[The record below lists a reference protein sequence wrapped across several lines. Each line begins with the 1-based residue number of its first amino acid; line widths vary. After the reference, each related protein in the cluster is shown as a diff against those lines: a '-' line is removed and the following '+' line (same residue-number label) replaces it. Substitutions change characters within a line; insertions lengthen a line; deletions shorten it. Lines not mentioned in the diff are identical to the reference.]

1 MFRAA
6 FSLLTMLICH
16 TAFTQITQ
24 KSLEQIDSLIDKDA
38 FSLAS
43 TELNTLENKF
53 NRTDTLFYR
62 THILKGDL
70 YLSQGDYEKSIN
82 AYLTTLDD
90 PIPKDSVGA
99 LTLAKGLNDLGI
111 AFYKIGQ
118 FDSARWSHHK
128 SLAIYSRYEYP
139 QGLSYNYNNLSII
152 AKQEKE
158 VDESLQMLE
167 KALNASIEAKD
178 SLGIGFIYLNMGTTY
193 ADNTSRLKGLDHVY
207 RAIRVFD
214 QLNHEKM
221 STRARVILAGL
232 YNRLGSYD
240 SSLTLLKNASEFY
253 ASQGNTRGL
262 TSLSLKLAELFI
274 STNTLDSGLFYAD
287 QALALAQK
295 SKRRINMSRAYY
307 CKGRIAKKEKEY
319 NRATQYFNKAIEYV
333 GQEYKGQEF
342 VNRMSLAELLMIQKK
357 YDKAR
362 AMAEYGLNK
371 VGSTP
376 NLGSEALAYKVLY
389 RSSKALGDNVKAIHW
404 LEKYKLAQDSL
415 YNREKALEMAR
426 IEYRDYVELKERQE
440 AAERAKLQSDYEQDL
455 ERQKWLQ
462 YSTLGGAGLLLII
475 LILIYRLFVRKK
487 RDHQLLEF
495 KNETIQAK
503 NDELQ
508 AKNEELQALREKDYD
523 NQQRERRLL
532 QETIY
537 LKERELAGTAMIN
550 HEKNSILTSI
560 STQLSGIC
568 KTVNDDV
575 KKDISALNKMV
586 GANINSDESWDSFI
600 HQFGRVH
607 PEFFQKLKA
616 VYSNL
621 TVNDLKLCAYI
632 KVGMNNKEIA
642 AASNTA
648 LSTVKKNIN
657 RLKKKMELAPQQ
669 SIRDYLIRYSN

>member
-1 MFRAA
+1 
-6 FSLLTMLICH
+6 
-16 TAFTQITQ
+16 
-24 KSLEQIDSLIDKDA
+24 
-38 FSLAS
+38 
-43 TELNTLENKF
+43 
-53 NRTDTLFYR
+53 
-62 THILKGDL
+62 
-70 YLSQGDYEKSIN
+70 
-82 AYLTTLDD
+82 
-90 PIPKDSVGA
+90 
-99 LTLAKGLNDLGI
+99 
-111 AFYKIGQ
+111 
-118 FDSARWSHHK
+118 
-128 SLAIYSRYEYP
+128 
-139 QGLSYNYNNLSII
+139 
-152 AKQEKE
+152 
-158 VDESLQMLE
+158 
-167 KALNASIEAKD
+167 
-178 SLGIGFIYLNMGTTY
+178 
-193 ADNTSRLKGLDHVY
+193 
-207 RAIRVFD
+207 
-214 QLNHEKM
+214 
-221 STRARVILAGL
+221 
-232 YNRLGSYD
+232 
-240 SSLTLLKNASEFY
+240 
-253 ASQGNTRGL
+253 
-262 TSLSLKLAELFI
+262 
-274 STNTLDSGLFYAD
+274 
-287 QALALAQK
+287 
-295 SKRRINMSRAYY
+295 MSRAYY

-319 NRATQYFNKAIEYV
+319 NLAAQYFNKAIEYA

-362 AMAEYGLNK
+362 AMAEYGLTK

-376 NLGSEALAYKVLY
+376 NLGSEVLAYKVLY

-415 YNREKALEMAR
+415 YNREKALQMAR

-455 ERQKWLQ
+455 ERQRWLQ

-475 LILIYRLFVRKK
+475 LILIYRLFIRKK

-503 NDELQ
+503 NEELQ
-508 AKNEELQALREKDYD
+508 AKNEELQTLREKDYD

-607 PEFFQKLKA
+607 TEFFLKLKA

-642 AASNTA
+642 VASNTA